1 MDTGAQ
7 LTFSF
12 VLCQDLGSEKAV
24 ILIVSHRHVSTL
36 VLNPIKLPIITWRLV
51 PRNGLR
57 TSVSRV
63 LGSQVCKAN
72 HDLKLLGKENEFENV
87 FEQGGLLTALR

>member
-1 MDTGAQ
+1 MGTGAQ

-12 VLCQDLGSEKAV
+12 VLRQDPGSEKVV
-24 ILIVSHRHVSTL
+24 ILIISHRYVSAL
-36 VLNPIKLPIITWRLV
+36 VLNPIKLPVITWRLV
-51 PRNGLR
+51 PRNGLP

-72 HDLKLLGKENEFENV
+72 HDLKLLEKENECENV
-87 FEQGGLLTALR
+87 FEQGGF